1 MEGAPSS
8 SAPWVDAPESLHKNG
23 NGGTSIVTDT
33 GHDHVDSEGVVERT
47 GHVKWFDAT
56 RGFGFIVPDENDG
69 DILIHFSVLREHGRR
84 MVPEGARIVCEARPG
99 HRGLQTIRVLSIDVS
114 SATGIDYDFRKPLRT
129 ELINTP
135 ESDESAG
142 PMETVIVKWFNRL
155 KGYGFLN
162 RLGDETDIFVHME
175 TLRRAGIIDV
185 MPEDMILARIA
196 ESGKGLLAVE
206 VTRR

>member
-8 SAPWVDAPESLHKNG
+8 SAPWVDAPESVHQNTD
-23 NGGTSIVTDT
+23 GGSNSVVNTSHEHMA
-33 GHDHVDSEGVVERT
+33 GEGVVERT
-47 GHVKWFDAT
+47 GLVKWFDAT

-84 MVPEGARIVCEARPG
+84 MVPEGARVICEARPG
-99 HRGLQTIRVLSIDVS
+99 DRGLQTIRVLSIDVS
-114 SATGIDYDFRKPLRT
+114 SATGIDYDFRKPMRT
-129 ELINTP
+129 ELLNP
-135 ESDESAG
+135 AESDESAG
-142 PMETVIVKWFNRL
+142 PMEAVVVKWFNRL